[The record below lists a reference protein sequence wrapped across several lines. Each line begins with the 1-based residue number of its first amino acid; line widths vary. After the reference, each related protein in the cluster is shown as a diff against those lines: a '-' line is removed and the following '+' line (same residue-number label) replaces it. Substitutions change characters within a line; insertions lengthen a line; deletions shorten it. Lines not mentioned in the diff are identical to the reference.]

1 MHGGETR
8 DVHAARTIPLDGS
21 ESEDAD
27 LDGIG
32 NNADTDDDNDGVL
45 DGSDAFPL
53 DGSESIDTDS
63 DGVGNNADTDDDGD
77 FILDVDDAFPL
88 DGSESEDADLDGIGN
103 NADTDDNDDVTDAAE
118 LSDGADPLD
127 KTSCVGF
134 SSLLD
139 IDGNGEVDA
148 LSDGLLILRYLF
160 GLSGDKLTDGVIG
173 SDASRDANEIEE
185 YLNSLVP

>member
-1 MHGGETR
+1 
-8 DVHAARTIPLDGS
+8 
-21 ESEDAD
+21 
-27 LDGIG
+27 
-32 NNADTDDDNDGVL
+32 
-45 DGSDAFPL
+45 
-53 DGSESIDTDS
+53 
-63 DGVGNNADTDDDGD
+63 
-77 FILDVDDAFPL
+77 
-88 DGSESEDADLDGIGN
+88 
-103 NADTDDNDDVTDAAE
+103 

-127 KTSCVGF
+127 KTSCVGC